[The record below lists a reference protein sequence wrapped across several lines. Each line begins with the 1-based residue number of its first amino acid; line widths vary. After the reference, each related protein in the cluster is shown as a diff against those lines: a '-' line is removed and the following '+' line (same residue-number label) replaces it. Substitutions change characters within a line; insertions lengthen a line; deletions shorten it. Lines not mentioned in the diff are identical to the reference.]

1 MLDRPQT
8 YSELAPRLHAA
19 GYAVLP
25 LDNKAPKVPKWS
37 ELAITQQQVAQ
48 WAAEKPEANI
58 GLRCDQ
64 ALMVDLDIED
74 WAEAQRMT
82 DLILDQFPGGLIRR
96 RGDKAKLALLY
107 RRADPDGAYK
117 NQGQKR
123 YCHASGGVVELF
135 DNSGAQMGIYS
146 SGLPGGDYR
155 WDGSSPL
162 DVPFDELAPLS
173 LHQWDALRE
182 LLTQQGYVARSGS
195 RTKQTAPTPRTDGPT
210 EPDLSAGWNNEV
222 FAMIGKR
229 VRSGID
235 DVVVETEALTWRLPG
250 YSEQETLAEVRDMIT
265 RWRAYLEE
273 SPDES
278 YEDWRNGWV
287 FDASSN
293 KFWFLE
299 TMSSINQQAWRTVNG
314 HRRSTL
320 TDEDG
325 ETQTIP
331 YCKRWLTDAD
341 AVRVNGTT
349 IAPEQGLIT
358 KDNRLNLWRDYWA
371 RLHADEGEPDG
382 SEGVEL
388 FKELVDFLCDG
399 RDEIIDMLLNWIG
412 FGLFNPAIRVRWSI
426 LLISDLKGAGKS
438 MLCST
443 IARLYGFE
451 NASIL
456 PGLGGLLSNF
466 NGSILEGKAF
476 VAVNETVDKGDGSKF
491 GAVEALKSFIS
502 DDQISVEHKGQDRR
516 QVDNYAR
523 FMFCSNH
530 TDGLPFEKNERRF
543 GVIVCQ
549 ATQALDP
556 AFYAR
561 FAEIFEDDQAL
572 ADVAAWLKAHYSD
585 PLPNTAPP
593 SDTALIQDELVEDW
607 VAMLNDHV
615 DDTRMYPVALPA
627 KDMRELAD
635 RLSGRKL
642 SDNHRA
648 KVLKRGGWTR
658 GKFKGR
664 RCYWRGDQQ
673 PDYLDE
679 DLKYEL

>member
-1 MLDRPQT
+1 MDNKPKNFSNIAPQLRAMG
-8 YSELAPRLHAA
+8 YS
-19 GYAVLP
+19 VLP
-25 LDNKAPKVPKWS
+25 LDGKASRIKQWS
-37 ELAITQQQVAQ
+37 ELPITPQQIDQ
-48 WAAEKPEANI
+48 WAADKPTANI

-64 ALMVDLDIED
+64 ALMVDIDIED
-74 WAEAQRMT
+74 GGEAQRMT
-82 DLILDQFPGGLIRR
+82 DLILDKFPGGLIRR
-96 RGDKAKLALLY
+96 RGDNAKLALLY

-135 DNSGAQMGIYS
+135 DNIGAQMGIYS
-146 SGLPGGDYR
+146 SGLDGGDYH

-173 LHQWDALRE
+173 LQQWAALRE
-182 LLTQQGYVARSGS
+182 LLTQQGYVAR
-195 RTKQTAPTPRTDGPT
+195 TKQTARTPKASGPT
-210 EPDLSAGWNNEV
+210 EPELSAGWNNEV
-222 FAMIGKR
+222 FAVIGKR
-229 VRSGID
+229 VRSSID
-235 DVVVETEALTWRLPG
+235 DAALEAEALTWRLPG
-250 YSEQETLAEVRDMIT
+250 YSEQETLAEVRDMIA

-273 SPDES
+273 NPDES
-278 YEDWRNGWV
+278 YEDWREGWV

-293 KFWFLE
+293 KFWSLE
-299 TMSSINQQAWRTVNG
+299 NMSSINHQAWHTVNG
-314 HRRSTL
+314 HRRSTF
-320 TDEDG
+320 TDDDG

-331 YCKRWLTDAD
+331 YCKRWLTDPD
-341 AVRVNGTT
+341 AVRVSGTT
-349 IAPEQGLIT
+349 IAPEQSLIT
-358 KDNRLNLWRDYWA
+358 KDNQLNLWRDYWA
-371 RLHADEGEPDG
+371 RLHADKGKPEG
-382 SEGVEL
+382 SKAVEL
-388 FKELVDFLCDG
+388 FKEMVDFLCDG

-443 IARLYGFE
+443 IARLYGLE

-502 DDQISVEHKGQDRR
+502 DDYISVEHKGQDRR

-549 ATQALDP
+549 ATEALDP
-556 AFYAR
+556 DFYAC
-561 FAEIFEDDQAL
+561 FAETFEDDQAL
-572 ADVAAWLKAHYSD
+572 ADLAAWLKAHYSD

-593 SDTALIQDELVEDW
+593 CDTALIQDELVEDW

-615 DDTRMYPVALPA
+615 DGNRMYPVALPA
-627 KDMRELAD
+627 KDMREIAD

-648 KVLKRGGWTR
+648 KALKRGGWIR
-658 GKFKGR
+658 GKHKGK
-664 RCYWRGDQQ
+664 RCYWRGEQQ
-673 PDYLDE
+673 PDYFDE
-679 DLKYEL
+679 DLKNEL

>member
-1 MLDRPQT
+1 
-8 YSELAPRLHAA
+8 
-19 GYAVLP
+19 
-25 LDNKAPKVPKWS
+25 
-37 ELAITQQQVAQ
+37 
-48 WAAEKPEANI
+48 
-58 GLRCDQ
+58 
-64 ALMVDLDIED
+64 
-74 WAEAQRMT
+74 
-82 DLILDQFPGGLIRR
+82 
-96 RGDKAKLALLY
+96 
-107 RRADPDGAYK
+107 
-117 NQGQKR
+117 
-123 YCHASGGVVELF
+123 
-135 DNSGAQMGIYS
+135 
-146 SGLPGGDYR
+146 
-155 WDGSSPL
+155 
-162 DVPFDELAPLS
+162 
-173 LHQWDALRE
+173 
-182 LLTQQGYVARSGS
+182 
-195 RTKQTAPTPRTDGPT
+195 
-210 EPDLSAGWNNEV
+210 
-222 FAMIGKR
+222 MI
-229 VRSGID
+229 
-235 DVVVETEALTWRLPG
+235 A
-250 YSEQETLAEVRDMIT
+250 

-273 SPDES
+273 NPDES
-278 YEDWRNGWV
+278 YEDWRKGWV

-293 KFWFLE
+293 KFWSLE

-314 HRRSTL
+314 HRRSTF

-358 KDNRLNLWRDYWA
+358 KDNQLNLWRDYWA
-371 RLHADEGEPDG
+371 RLHADKGQPEG

-443 IARLYGFE
+443 IARLYGLE

-572 ADVAAWLKAHYSD
+572 ADLAAWLKAHYSD

-627 KDMRELAD
+627 KDMREIAD

-658 GKFKGR
+658 GKFKGK
-664 RCYWRGDQQ
+664 RCYWRGDRQ

-679 DLKYEL
+679 DLKNEL